1 MTMPLRLFVDFD
13 GTITR
18 TDVGNLFYRT
28 FGGSACDELVRRFR
42 AGEINARDC
51 FLGEAQAMGRV
62 IPGAL
67 DSLVDAQEIDPTF
80 IDLVAFCR
88 ARDVDLLIVSDGL
101 DYYIRRILRRNGCG
115 DVPFV
120 SNVATLLRPGE
131 DGRVEVSLAFPHA
144 DAGCDRCA
152 CCKRDIMLTRAAEE
166 DIIAYAGEGFS
177 DRCPVRYADIV
188 FAKDDLQTYCQNE
201 NISYYPYAAFDDIVA
216 RLDGILDRP
225 RVRHRARAALSRR
238 AAFRHES

>member
-1 MTMPLRLFVDFD
+1 VTMALRLFVDFD

-18 TDVGNLFYRT
+18 GDVGNLFYRT
-28 FGGSACDELVRRFR
+28 FGGPSCDDLVRRFR
-42 AGEINARDC
+42 AGEISAREC
-51 FLGEAQAMGRV
+51 FQGEARAMGRV
-62 IPGAL
+62 MPGAL
-67 DSLVDAQEIDPTF
+67 ELLVDAQEIDPTF
-80 IDLVAFCR
+80 SNLVAFCR
-88 ARDVDLLIVSDGL
+88 ARSVELLVVSDGL
-101 DYYIRRILRRNGCG
+101 DYYIRRILSRNGCA

-120 SNVATLLRPGE
+120 SNAATLVRPGE

-152 CCKRDIMLTRAAEE
+152 CCKRDIMLTRSAEE
-166 DIIAYAGEGFS
+166 DVIAYAGEGFS

-201 NISYYPYAAFDDIVA
+201 NISYYPYAAFDDVVE
-216 RLDGILDRP
+216 RLGRIMERP
-225 RVRHRARAALSRR
+225 RVRRRARAALERR